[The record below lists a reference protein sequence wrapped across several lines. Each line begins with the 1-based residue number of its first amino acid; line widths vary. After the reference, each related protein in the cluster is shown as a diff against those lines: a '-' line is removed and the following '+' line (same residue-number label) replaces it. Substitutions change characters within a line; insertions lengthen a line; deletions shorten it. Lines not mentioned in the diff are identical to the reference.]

1 MELNPSFIL
10 LTILVISS
18 FIITNTLEISNN
30 DIDDPLSWN
39 TIKNPN
45 DPKVV
50 EMGKFAIDQHNKV
63 TDSQLRF
70 QLVLNGE
77 IQLLQQTIYWLYIA
91 AIDGL
96 QVNMYE
102 AIVDDMPDYNVKIL
116 ESFSQVV

>member
-1 MELNPSFIL
+1 MERNPSFIL

-30 DIDDPLSWN
+30 YIDDPLSWN

-70 QLVLNGE
+70 QLVLNGQ

-102 AIVDDMPDYNVKIL
+102 AIVDDMPEYNVKIL